1 LEIIIASTVGFC
13 FGVDRAVNKA
23 LDLLNNDDVD
33 KSNLYSLGPII
44 HNEQVIGL
52 LASKGLKVIDSID
65 DSVLDGSIIVRA
77 HGVCPETYQKIEEKG
92 LSLIDAT
99 CPYVKKIHDLVKKK
113 SDEGYTIIIIGNK
126 EHPEVI
132 GINGWSGNKAF
143 VVESQEDINNLPDID
158 DKICVVAQ
166 TTITGDNWVKMNK
179 LLKNRFK
186 NMVKFDT
193 ICNATSTR
201 QEEASEIANR
211 VDLMI
216 VIGSKN
222 SSNTNKLYEI
232 CSKYCKNTFIIE
244 VPGEVPPVDIK
255 KIKKIGITAGASTPD
270 WIIKEV
276 VKKMDELNKKDVE
289 FNFADAF
296 EESLITLKSGDVV
309 MGKIIGFNAAEVFVD
324 LGFKSDGIIPMGEY
338 STDPDFDPET
348 GLKVGEEIK
357 VFVVRVNDV
366 EGTVMLS
373 KRKIDSLK
381 NFEVIDEAYE
391 NKTTLSAKVTE
402 ITNGGVIAIAKG
414 IKVFVPASQ
423 LSNKYIKDLNE
434 FLHKTIRI
442 RIIENNK
449 ERRKIIG
456 SGRVIL
462 EEEKHK
468 SSSAVWDNIEKGK
481 KFSGT
486 VKGFTDFGAFV
497 DIGGVDG
504 LVHLS
509 ELSWTRVKHP
519 SDILNIGDTVEV
531 TILDFDKDKKRIS
544 LSLKN
549 EDENPWKNIADKY
562 KVGDVI
568 KGKITR
574 LVPFGVFVEL
584 EKGVDGLVHISQISN
599 FKIGKPGD
607 LLAIGQDV
615 EAKIVELNIE
625 SKKIGLSIKD
635 ILPETAAAEEEA
647 DDKSLESAEIK
658 TEINAEEI
666 VEVKTEKKKKEKA
679 EAKTEKNAVKKPVK
693 KPLKK
698 KEKETEKK
706 EKDISKDETE
716 EITKDKEES

>member
-1 LEIIIASTVGFC
+1 MEIIVASTAGFC

-23 LDLLNNDDVD
+23 LDKLNNDDD
-33 KSNLYSLGPII
+33 NNKIYSLGPII
-44 HNEQVIGL
+44 HNEQVIEL
-52 LASKGLKVIDSID
+52 LSSKGLKVIDNID
-65 DSVLDGSIIVRA
+65 DSDSEGNIIVRA
-77 HGVCPETYQKIEEKG
+77 HGVTPGTYRQIEEKG

-99 CPYVKKIHDLVKKK
+99 CPYVKKIHDLVKEKN
-113 SDEGYTIIIIGNK
+113 DEGYTIIIVGDK
-126 EHPEVI
+126 THPEVI
-132 GINGWSGNKAF
+132 GIKGWADNKAF
-143 VVESQEDINNLPDID
+143 VVESKEDIDNLPDIEE
-158 DKICVVAQ
+158 KICVVAQ
-166 TTITGDNWVKMNK
+166 TTITNENWLILNK
-179 LLKNRFK
+179 LIKNRFK
-186 NMVKFDT
+186 NIIKFDT

-201 QEEASEIANR
+201 QEEASEIAKK

-232 CSKYCKNTFIIE
+232 CRKYCKETFIIE
-244 VPGEVPPVDIK
+244 VPGELPPVDIK

-338 STDPDFDPET
+338 SADPDFDPDKE
-348 GLKVGEEIK
+348 LKIGQEIK

-373 KRKIDSLK
+373 KRKVDFLK
-381 NFEVIDEAYE
+381 NFEVIDEAYT
-391 NKTTLSAKVTE
+391 NKTTLSANVTE

-423 LSNKYIKDLNE
+423 LSNKYVKDLKE

-462 EEEKHK
+462 EEEKNK
-468 SSSAVWDNIEKGK
+468 NSSAVWDNIEKGK

-497 DIGGVDG
+497 DIGGIDG

-519 SDILNIGDTVEV
+519 SDLLEIGDIVDV

-544 LSLKN
+544 LTLKN

-562 KVGDVI
+562 KVGDII

-584 EKGVDGLVHISQISN
+584 EKGIDGLVHISQISN

-607 LLAIGQDV
+607 LLAMGQDV
-615 EAKIVELNIE
+615 EAKIIELNLE
-625 SKKIGLSIKD
+625 TKKIGLSIKD
-635 ILPETAAAEEEA
+635 ILPEVEDATDEASEKGSENIEE
-647 DDKSLESAEIK
+647 KSEV
-658 TEINAEEI
+658 NAEE
-666 VEVKTEKKKKEKA
+666 KTEKKK
-679 EAKTEKNAVKKPVK
+679 TEKTKKVK
-693 KPLKK
+693 LKDK
-698 KEKETEKK
+698 
-706 EKDISKDETE
+706 TE
-716 EITKDKEES
+716 EIIKDNEDS